1 MSKRQVQKRLTYTL
15 MPLYNYNKKIIILG
29 YIFIRIKNQFTCLFS
44 ELHLVRVAPQDIKNY
59 YKSIAEHKDVSK
71 IVLMLSSAVNSFRE
85 NIMNALQ
92 GYSDYQFLWEEDRDE
107 VVKVSD
113 HYMDYKFDKHFSEH
127 AEQYFLV
134 SMIN

>member
-1 MSKRQVQKRLTYTL
+1 M
-15 MPLYNYNKKIIILG
+15 
-29 YIFIRIKNQFTCLFS
+29 
-44 ELHLVRVAPQDIKNY
+44 APQDIKNY

-107 VVKVSD
+107 VVKVSSQF
-113 HYMDYKFDKHFSEH
+113 MDYKFDKHFNEH
-127 AEQYFLV
+127 AEQNFLV